1 MENELLKRRWLI
13 DDHSIQDIIP
23 LPFTNTLNM
32 SSSSSQ
38 IYVEIERARLTKTL
52 ANIKEQ
58 SGEVKEAASI
68 LQELQVSD
76 RCPLF
81 SSFKDEKK
89 KL

>member
-1 MENELLKRRWLI
+1 MGLL
-13 DDHSIQDIIP
+13 
-23 LPFTNTLNM
+23 TNMLNIF
-32 SSSSSQ
+32 SLQ

-76 RCPLF
+76 ESTYFIFLF
-81 SSFKDEKK
+81 WG
-89 KL
+89 